1 MNTKQFAPTK
11 WTSLLLL
18 LVLLFLAAC
27 QDVEEP
33 TELAAT
39 LETTIRETVQPEA
52 TEEPVP
58 EPTQPAPTDVPPTPE
73 PTAELVPAYEPVFE
87 PAECW
92 FDTPADVSADCGY
105 LVVPEDRSKPDGR
118 TVRLATVIFR
128 APGGS
133 PEPDPIM
140 HLHGGPAGA
149 PILSFQFGEYGGYAA
164 LTATNRDVIVF
175 DQRGSGLSEPNLQCP
190 EYVEANIDTFD
201 LEVNGEQ
208 VSHSEAQQ
216 IVLDAALECEER
228 LSEIVDLNMYTTFES
243 ARDVNDMRIALGYDL
258 VNIHGESYGTE
269 LAQVYVNT
277 YPETI
282 RSVVLDAVEGP
293 TDVYDVWPIALGSSL
308 NQTLADCA
316 ADEACNAAFP
326 NLHEVLMDTLS
337 RLDESPVVINGLN
350 RLTGEEV
357 PVLLDRVA
365 VETILWRF
373 SYGSHN
379 LGFIPQLIY
388 ELSEGKYDTAASI
401 YGGIA
406 LAIQFTEWGT
416 FFSINCNAQLPFSD
430 LDQFRANAENNP
442 EFKDFFLDGTI
453 LGQFVYPLC
462 EEWDSGIAPDPRDTF
477 ETDLPTL
484 VIGGNNDPATPPQ
497 SPVEIMAG
505 LSNGFGPYI
514 FPGMGHVVS
523 LTDYEC
529 PISVTLSFIIDPT
542 AEPDTRCISEMA
554 IDFAI
559 PGEAGEVKLEPYT
572 NEEAG
577 FSTVIPVGWQELQA
591 GVNARGNPAV
601 DPTIFGQLAAPTA
614 ESEAVLGQILVNL
627 GVAELPETPVRT
639 LDSES
644 LSWAIYLV
652 TGDPSVAVALAEAGD
667 ITYIIIMQAPSGE
680 FDGLADTL
688 LVPAILA
695 LTPAE

>member
-1 MNTKQFAPTK
+1 MTLKKSIQTRMI
-11 WTSLLLL
+11 LLATL
-18 LVLLFLAAC
+18 LVVIFLAAC
-27 QDVEEP
+27 QNVEEP

-39 LETTIRETVQPEA
+39 LETAIKETEQPGA
-52 TEEPVP
+52 TEESAP

-73 PTAELVPAYEPVFE
+73 PTAEPAPAYEPVFE
-87 PAECW
+87 TVECW
-92 FDTPADVSADCGY
+92 FDTPADVPADCGY

-118 TVRLATVIFR
+118 TVRLATAIFR
-128 APGGS
+128 APSGN
-133 PEPDPIM
+133 PEPDPII

-164 LTATNRDVIVF
+164 LTATNRDVVVF

-190 EYVEANIDTFD
+190 EYVEANIDLFD
-201 LEVNGEQ
+201 LEINGEL
-208 VSHSEAQQ
+208 VTHSEAQQ
-216 IVLDAALECEER
+216 IVLDAALACEER
-228 LSEIVDLNMYTTFES
+228 LSQTVDLNMYTTFES

-269 LAQVYVNT
+269 LAQSYIDG

-308 NQTLADCA
+308 NQTIADCA

-337 RLDESPVVINGLN
+337 RLDESPVLINGLN

-357 PVLLDRVA
+357 PVLLDSVT

-379 LGFIPQLIY
+379 LGVIPQLIY
-388 ELSEGKYDTAASI
+388 DMSEGNYDTAASI

-430 LDQFRANAENNP
+430 LNQFRANAENYP
-442 EFKDFFLDGTI
+442 EFKDFFLNGTI

-462 EEWDSGIAPDPRDTF
+462 EEWDSGIAPDHHDAF

-497 SPVEIMAG
+497 SPVDIMTG

-529 PISVTLSFIIDPT
+529 PVSVTLSFIIDPT
-542 AEPDTRCISEMA
+542 IAPDTSCISEMG

-559 PGEAGEVKLEPYT
+559 PGEGGEVSLEPYT

-577 FSTVIPVGWQELQA
+577 FTTVIPTGWQEVQP
-591 GVNARGNPAV
+591 GVYARGNLAV
-601 DPTIFGQLAAPTA
+601 DQTIFGQIAAPTA
-614 ESEAVLGQILVNL
+614 ESEAVLGQILANL
-627 GVAELPETPVRT
+627 GVEALPETPVQT
-639 LDSES
+639 LDSET
-644 LSWAIYLV
+644 LSWSIYLV
-652 TGDPSVAVALAEAGD
+652 TGDPTVAVALAEDGD
-667 ITYIIIMQAPSGE
+667 TTYIIIMQAASSE
-680 FDGLADTL
+680 FDGLIDTL
-688 LVPAILA
+688 MVPAILA
-695 LTPAE
+695 LTPTG